1 MAKGIND
8 TNFYLLGRLQAGLT
22 TFLNSG
28 KKKKVKRPPFDDA
41 PIVTTRTMGTL

>member
-28 KKKKVKRPPFDDA
+28 KKKVKRPPFDDA